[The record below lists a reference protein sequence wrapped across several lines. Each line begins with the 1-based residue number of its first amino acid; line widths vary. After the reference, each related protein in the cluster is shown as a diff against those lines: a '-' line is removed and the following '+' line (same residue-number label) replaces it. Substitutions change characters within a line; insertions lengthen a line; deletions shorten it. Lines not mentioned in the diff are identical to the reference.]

1 MSDTSLRTET
11 RDAAS
16 PAELARHLAGAPFI
30 YGLAAPLAL
39 LDVCVSLYQAVCFRL
54 WDVPRVRRRNYV
66 TFRRAE
72 LPYLDVMQRVN
83 CGYCSYANGVLAYAQ
98 EIAARTEQYWCPI
111 KHPAP
116 PPVTHERYARFVPY
130 GDPLQVRE
138 RMRDLRDD
146 LQADAD

>member
-54 WDVPRVRRRNYV
+54 WDVPRVRRRRG
-66 TFRRAE
+66 TGRSKPIR
-72 LPYLDVMQRVN
+72 
-83 CGYCSYANGVLAYAQ
+83 
-98 EIAARTEQYWCPI
+98 CPSGI
-111 KHPAP
+111 
-116 PPVTHERYARFVPY
+116 VSST
-130 GDPLQVRE
+130 
-138 RMRDLRDD
+138 
-146 LQADAD
+146 